1 MAKLSIII
9 PVYNMNEQVNQR
21 LLTIRNTVQL
31 PYEVVIVDDGSSADE
46 PVAILQ
52 GMMMSV

>member
-9 PVYNMNEQVNQR
+9 PVYNMTEQVNQC
-21 LLTIRNTVQL
+21 LLTMCNTVQL

>member
-9 PVYNMNEQVNQR
+9 PVYNMNVQLNQC
-21 LLTIRNTVQL
+21 LLTIRKTVRL
-31 PYEVVIVDDGSSADE
+31 PYEVVIVDDGSSAGE

>member
-9 PVYNMNEQVNQR
+9 PVYNMNEQVNQC

-52 GMMMSV
+52 RMMMSV